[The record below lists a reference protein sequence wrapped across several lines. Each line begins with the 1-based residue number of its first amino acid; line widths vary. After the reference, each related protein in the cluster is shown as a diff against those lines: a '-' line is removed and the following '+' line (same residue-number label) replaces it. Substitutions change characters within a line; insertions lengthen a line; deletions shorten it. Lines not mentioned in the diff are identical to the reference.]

1 MEEKMRHDGRVVLV
15 TGGTGGIGSA
25 IVDRYTAEGAHV
37 GIVDLDEDRGQAL
50 CRRLREQGHTVAFAA
65 ADIGT
70 AEGCRRAVDVIQ
82 TALGGIDTLVNNA
95 GISPK
100 HDGHPATIGA
110 MDPSEWD
117 RVVGVNLNA
126 AFYLTHLLAP
136 GMQERHFGRIVSMSS
151 VAGKAPL
158 TDIVAVHYST
168 TKAALI
174 GFTRHAAA
182 ELGPAGI
189 TVNAIA
195 PGRIN
200 TPLLKTVA
208 GAANDAIIRET
219 PLRRLGEPSE
229 VAEVCAFLTSPEAG
243 FVTGQVV
250 DVAGGWLMT

>member
-1 MEEKMRHDGRVVLV
+1 MRHEGRVVLV

-25 IVDRYTAEGAHV
+25 IVDRYVAEGARV
-37 GIVDLDEDRGQAL
+37 GIVDLDEARGDTM
-50 CRRLREQGHTVAFAA
+50 CGRLREQGHTVAFAA
-65 ADIGT
+65 ADVGT
-70 AEGCRRAVDVIQ
+70 PDGCRRAVEEIRS
-82 TALGGIDTLVNNA
+82 ALGVIDTLVNNA

-110 MDPSEWD
+110 MDPAEWD

-126 AFYLTHLLAP
+126 AFYLTHLLVP
-136 GMQERHFGRIVSMSS
+136 GMQERRFGRIVSMSS

-182 ELGPAGI
+182 ELGPHGI

-208 GAANDAIIRET
+208 GTANDAIIRET